1 MQTNQENL
9 VTWDRERIPQLDGQQ
24 DELVN
29 PQELLAQPKSQEHL
43 QCETCH
49 QIFNTKYEF
58 KKHNEIQ
65 FCCDGCNIC
74 YSTQLEADLHA
85 LEVHPNEH
93 YAQNYVPEAT
103 KVIFEKKR

>member
-1 MQTNQENL
+1 M

-29 PQELLAQPKSQEHL
+29 PQELLAQPRSKEHL

-49 QIFNTKYEF
+49 KIFNTEYEF
-58 KKHNEIQ
+58 KKHDEMQ
-65 FCCDGCNIC
+65 FCCDDCNIC

-103 KVIFEKKR
+103 KVIFAKQR